1 VFCLSLIEF
10 IDVSFESGNDKILDH
25 ISFIAEEG
33 DYISIVGPSGSGKT
47 TLLKLCNHLIS
58 PTYGTILYNNKDL
71 NEYEPTELRKKI
83 IYCSQIPCLFPDTVM
98 DNIKFPFQIR
108 GLKTDMEKIS
118 KIFSMFKMST
128 DYLSKRVNVLSGG
141 EKQMIA
147 LIRALLFKPEIL
159 LLDEVTSALDPE
171 NTKIVENIIVSL
183 SKENTAIFWVT
194 HSPEQSRKF
203 ANKLL
208 YIEAGKIKSLEVLK

>member
-1 VFCLSLIEF
+1 MSLIEF

-25 ISFIAEEG
+25 ISFIAENR

-58 PTYGTILYNNKDL
+58 PTCGTILYNNRDL
-71 NEYEPTELRKKI
+71 NEYEPTELRRKI
-83 IYCSQIPCLFPDTVM
+83 IYCSQTPCLFPDTVM

-141 EKQMIA
+141 EKQRIA

-171 NTKIVENIIVSL
+171 NRQIVESIIASMN
-183 SKENTAIFWVT
+183 KEDTVIFWVT

-208 YIEAGKIKSLEVLK
+208 FMEAGKIKLLEVLK

>member
-1 VFCLSLIEF
+1 MSLIEF

-25 ISFIAEEG
+25 ISFIAENR
-33 DYISIVGPSGSGKT
+33 DYISIVGPSGSGKS

-71 NEYEPTELRKKI
+71 NEYEPTELRRKI
-83 IYCSQIPCLFPDTVM
+83 IYCSQTPCLFPDTVI

-128 DYLSKRVNVLSGG
+128 DYLNKRVNVLSGG
-141 EKQMIA
+141 EKQRIA

-159 LLDEVTSALDPE
+159 LLDEVTSALDSE
-171 NTKIVENIIVSL
+171 NRKIVESIIASL
-183 SKENTAIFWVT
+183 NNEDTAIFWVT

-208 YIEAGKIKSLEVLK
+208 FMEAGKIKSLEVLK